1 VTVCNNLVPGPGP
14 EEGQED
20 AEGTLFCVKLHGK
33 KKKRIVSGSKAT
45 GTHGS
50 PIKVLLEARED
61 TV

>member
-1 VTVCNNLVPGPGP
+1 MPGPGP